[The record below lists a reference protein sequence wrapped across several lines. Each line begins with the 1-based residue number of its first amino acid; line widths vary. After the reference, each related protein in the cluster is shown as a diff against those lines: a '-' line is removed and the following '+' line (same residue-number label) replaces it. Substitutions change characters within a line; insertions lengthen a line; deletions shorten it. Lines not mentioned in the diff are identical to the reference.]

1 VLNQMGDRLPL
12 ILDGGET
19 GALLASTIVELQGDT
34 WKILRE
40 GAIPVAEIEK
50 TLET

>member
-1 VLNQMGDRLPL
+1 MKQLGGRLPL

-19 GALLASTIVELQGDT
+19 GATLGSTIVHVHGGA
-34 WKILRE
+34 WKIIRE

-50 TLET
+50 ALK

>member
-1 VLNQMGDRLPL
+1 MKQLGGRLPL

-19 GALLASTIVELQGDT
+19 GAVLGSTIVHVHGGA
-34 WKILRE
+34 WRIIRE

-50 TLET
+50 ALK